1 MLTLIPVTLYAL
13 LAGFSPS
20 TQRALLM
27 VSVFLSAFLAECET
41 DLMNTLALAA
51 FCILAVQPAALF
63 SISFQLSFA
72 AVLSIVYGFDR
83 MKAVRS
89 DLPPGGEGRV
99 VKLKRGLLVFFGV
112 SLIATWGTL
121 PLCMYYFNTV
131 SFIGLLANC
140 AAIPLMGYLVVMLG
154 LIGTLLALL
163 SAPAAVACYQISG
176 LVLSKSIALLE
187 LMAAMPFAAARTV
200 SPSLAELALFYLL
213 TWAVFHLATDRKKTA
228 ALYSDGTPLSKSAGR
243 GRAGRL
249 RGFIAQAIRQGPTAR
264 RAALALL
271 GVCLIGACVDAGYWA
286 HQRFGRQDLRVT
298 LLDVGQGSAVLL
310 EFPGGATALVDGG
323 GFADMAAFDV
333 GANVVAPF
341 LWRLKIAS
349 IDTLILTHP
358 NSDHV
363 NGLSFIAANF
373 NVKQLWTNGES
384 RSVPGYEGL
393 MRTARERG
401 IAVPRYADIL
411 RSTTI
416 TPAQIDVLYPPVDFL
431 GRAEE
436 DRWRRDENNN
446 SLVTRVSLGE
456 VSVLIPGDIM
466 RPAEKELVA
475 LSGEKLGSTVLI
487 APHHGSRTSSS
498 EEFLSAVAPQA
509 IFISCTD
516 RPGSGIP
523 HPLVLE
529 RYEGHGARV
538 YRTDRDGAIQFV
550 TDGRRTS
557 ITSCLNDR

>member
-1 MLTLIPVTLYAL
+1 
-13 LAGFSPS
+13 
-20 TQRALLM
+20 
-27 VSVFLSAFLAECET
+27 
-41 DLMNTLALAA
+41 
-51 FCILAVQPAALF
+51 
-63 SISFQLSFA
+63 
-72 AVLSIVYGFDR
+72 
-83 MKAVRS
+83 
-89 DLPPGGEGRV
+89 
-99 VKLKRGLLVFFGV
+99 
-112 SLIATWGTL
+112 
-121 PLCMYYFNTV
+121 
-131 SFIGLLANC
+131 
-140 AAIPLMGYLVVMLG
+140 
-154 LIGTLLALL
+154 
-163 SAPAAVACYQISG
+163 
-176 LVLSKSIALLE
+176 
-187 LMAAMPFAAARTV
+187 
-200 SPSLAELALFYLL
+200 
-213 TWAVFHLATDRKKTA
+213 
-228 ALYSDGTPLSKSAGR
+228 
-243 GRAGRL
+243 
-249 RGFIAQAIRQGPTAR
+249 
-264 RAALALL
+264 
-271 GVCLIGACVDAGYWA
+271 
-286 HQRFGRQDLRVT
+286 
-298 LLDVGQGSAVLL
+298 
-310 EFPGGATALVDGG
+310 
-323 GFADMAAFDV
+323 
-333 GANVVAPF
+333 
-341 LWRLKIAS
+341 
-349 IDTLILTHP
+349 
-358 NSDHV
+358 
-363 NGLSFIAANF
+363 
-373 NVKQLWTNGES
+373 
-384 RSVPGYEGL
+384 